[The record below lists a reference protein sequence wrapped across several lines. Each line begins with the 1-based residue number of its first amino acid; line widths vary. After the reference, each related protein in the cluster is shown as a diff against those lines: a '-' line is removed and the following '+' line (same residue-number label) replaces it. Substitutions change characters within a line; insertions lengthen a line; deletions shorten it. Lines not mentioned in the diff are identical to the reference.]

1 MKKYIYRNNCYSLEN
16 VRKISLLGS
25 EISILYEDGYVETL
39 KLGSTTEAMRY
50 IIFEEICKN
59 A

>member
-1 MKKYIYRNNCYSLEN
+1 MKKYVYRGNCYSLEN
-16 VRKISLLGS
+16 VRKISLIGS
-25 EISILYEDGYVETL
+25 EISILYVDGYAETIR
-39 KLGSTTEAMRY
+39 LGHTTEAMRQ

>member
-1 MKKYIYRNNCYSLEN
+1 MKKYVYRDNCYSLEN

-25 EISILYEDGYVETL
+25 EISILYVDGYCQTL
-39 KLGSTTEAMRY
+39 KLGHTTEAMRH